1 MLVRRLARPMLASW
15 YVHDGLDAV
24 RAPAPHVAVT
34 RPVADRVTSALGRD
48 PLPDRTLAWAVRAHG
63 AATILAGVGLALGRA
78 PRSSAA
84 ALAALTLPLVVAQQP
99 FTSPRKIDRERV
111 GPFVHALG
119 GTGAAIL
126 AAVDLEGRPGVA
138 WRVDKARRDR
148 ADRATQED

>member
-24 RAPAPHVAVT
+24 RTPAPHVAVA
-34 RPVADRVTSALGRD
+34 RPVADRVTSALGRA

-63 AATILAGVGLALGRA
+63 AATVLAGAGLALGRA

-84 ALAALTLPLVVAQQP
+84 ALAFLTLPLVVAQQP
-99 FTSPRKIDRERV
+99 FTSRRTVDHERV
-111 GPFVHALG
+111 TPFIHALG
-119 GTGAAIL
+119 GLGAAVL
-126 AAVDLEGRPGVA
+126 TAVDLEGRPGVA

-148 ADRATQED
+148 ADRAAHEE

>member
-24 RAPAPHVAVT
+24 RTPAPHVAVA
-34 RPVADRVTSALGRD
+34 RPVADRVTTALGRA

-63 AATILAGVGLALGRA
+63 AATMLAGAGLALGRA

-84 ALAALTLPLVVAQQP
+84 ALAVLTLPLVVAQQP
-99 FTSPRKIDRERV
+99 FASPRKIDKERV